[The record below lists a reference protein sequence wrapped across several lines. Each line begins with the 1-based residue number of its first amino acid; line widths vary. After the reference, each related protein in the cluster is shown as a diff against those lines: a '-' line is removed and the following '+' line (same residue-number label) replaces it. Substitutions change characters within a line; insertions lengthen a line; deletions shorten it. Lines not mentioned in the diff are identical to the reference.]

1 MKKRRASLPEKKLVR
16 PVIWVGD
23 SKKQLKKMPDEVQD
37 QLGGELYLAQIGLMP
52 PHAKPFKGVGGGV
65 FELRDDYVSDT
76 YRLVYA
82 VQIGKRLYVLH
93 AFQKK
98 SKTRIATP
106 QKDIDLIAK
115 RYRDACDLEKEYET

>member
-1 MKKRRASLPEKKLVR
+1 MPEKKSVR

-23 SKKQLKKMPDEVQD
+23 SKKQLKKMPDEVQN
-37 QLGGELYLAQIGLMP
+37 QLGSELYVAQIDLMP
-52 PHAKPFKGVGGGV
+52 PHAKPFKGVGRGV
-65 FELRDDYVSDT
+65 FELWDDYQSDT

-98 SKTRIATP
+98 SKTGIATT
-106 QKDIDLIAK
+106 QKDINLIAK
-115 RYRDACDLEKEYET
+115 RYHDACDLEKEYET